1 MTGTHGET
9 QRKAGG
15 RGRGA
20 AREGP
25 AGVAGGWSCRFEPD
39 QGFTAGHNSMC
50 GDCVEGLAS
59 TAAAGPSAGVCVR
72 LSLFGVFF
80 FFSFFFSPSCPSLLP
95 AAC

>member
-1 MTGTHGET
+1 MGRRRE
-9 QRKAGG
+9 RLVGG
-15 RGRGA
+15 GGGA
-20 AREGP
+20 TREGP

-72 LSLFGVFF
+72 LSLFWS
-80 FFSFFFSPSCPSLLP
+80 SFFFSSFFFLSCPSPLP
-95 AAC
+95 AVC